1 MAWFK
6 IESGRFDII
15 YDFTSN
21 QENGLKHIQ
30 TVYRLSYFEL
40 LVFMRQ

>member
-21 QENGLKHIQ
+21 QENGLKHIHIRIGY
-30 TVYRLSYFEL
+30 VILNRLSL
-40 LVFMRQ
+40 